1 MTTPPTR
8 TARKV
13 VMTMRLQLNGE
24 VMSNDWADLY
34 RYFGFDTGFYCPG
47 DIRAAIDGLEDGEE
61 LVLEVNSVGG
71 DVDAAA
77 EIYSVL
83 QGCDHPTR
91 AEVQSLAASAAS
103 YLILACD
110 RVEIA
115 RPAQMMIHL
124 ASLDIG
130 GNKHD
135 HQWAAQALDATDN
148 SILDTYLARTGDRA
162 SREEL
167 TSLMEGET
175 YLTAEQ
181 CVAMGLADGILGDR
195 ETDEA
200 GEPVAVVASVTGN
213 LRRALRVLPDIRELK
228 ARKDREDWQRRARL
242 ELERARAL

>member
-1 MTTPPTR
+1 
-8 TARKV
+8 
-13 VMTMRLQLNGE
+13 MRLQLNGE

-34 RYFGFDTGFYCPG
+34 RRYGFDTGFYCPG
-47 DIRAAIDGLEDGEE
+47 DLRAAIDGLEDGEE

-77 EIYSVL
+77 EMYAVL
-83 QGCDHPTR
+83 QGCDHSTR
-91 AEVQSLAASAAS
+91 AEIQSLAASAAS

-124 ASLDIG
+124 ASWDVG

-135 HQWAAQALDATDN
+135 HEWAAQQLDATDE
-148 SILDTYLARTGDRA
+148 SILTTYLAKSGGKA

-167 TSLMEGET
+167 TRLMEGET

-181 CVAMGLADGILGDR
+181 CVAMGLADGILGAA

-200 GEPVAVVASVTGN
+200 GEPVALVASVTGN
-213 LRRALRVLPDIRELK
+213 LRRALRTLPDIRELM
-228 ARKDREDWQRRARL
+228 ARRDREDWQRRARL
-242 ELERARAL
+242 ELEQARGL